1 MAKAGF
7 CLRSAAGKRSVVAVT
22 RRTWAVELAAPA
34 VEARFLSSS

>member
-7 CLRSAAGKRSVVAVT
+7 CLRSAAGKRSVVVAM

-34 VEARFLSSS
+34 EEARFWSSL